1 MFRIMPEDL
10 ISGLEMAEKANG
22 SEKENNSTS

>member
-10 ISGLEMAEKANG
+10 IRGLEMAKKVNG